1 MLHVGVIPS
10 PIIGCFLSTNLVYTP
25 LSCSL
30 VVCICELPVCGLVG
44 ELPGGRAGQEWRRD
58 DLCCCGGSRS
68 HGTHGPTTSG
78 KESTS
83 VKTVAVDDV
92 FREWTPLTVVSTLP
106 LQGLAILD
114 HLVHNKPFNATK
126 WF

>member
-1 MLHVGVIPS
+1 MDQLDQMEWAGMSAAYWHHSFPNNWTLFVYN
-10 PIIGCFLSTNLVYTP
+10 FVYTP

-30 VVCICELPVCGLVG
+30 VVCIRELPVCGLVG

-78 KESTS
+78 KESTT
-83 VKTVAVDDV
+83 VKTVEIDDV
-92 FREWTPLTVVSTLP
+92 L
-106 LQGLAILD
+106 
-114 HLVHNKPFNATK
+114 
-126 WF
+126 

>member
-1 MLHVGVIPS
+1 MLAS
-10 PIIGCFLSTNLVYTP
+10 FLCRSTFVYNFVYTP

-78 KESTS
+78 EESTT
-83 VKTVAVDDV
+83 VKTVAGNDV
-92 FREWTPLTVVSTLP
+92 F
-106 LQGLAILD
+106 
-114 HLVHNKPFNATK
+114 
-126 WF
+126 